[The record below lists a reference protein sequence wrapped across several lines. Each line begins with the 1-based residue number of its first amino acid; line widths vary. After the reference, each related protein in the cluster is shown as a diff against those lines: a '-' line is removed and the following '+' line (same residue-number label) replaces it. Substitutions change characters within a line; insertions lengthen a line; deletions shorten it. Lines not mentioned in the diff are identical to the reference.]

1 MTVTALGFG
10 VGAVR
15 LPVLALTVPLAAIFI
30 FLCLQDLAGGLAIF
44 TMLTFFE
51 QFGGVGAGSLSA
63 IKVAGLILAFA
74 WALLLLDPRR
84 ETPLLLSD
92 HPVFAWCAIGLL
104 FLGAASSIWAA
115 DSGDAVD
122 AAIRLLQVVALVFI
136 AFTAVRGATD
146 LRRLLLAFT
155 AGALLA
161 GTIGLATGA
170 TFESTGRLSG
180 GIRDPNFLA
189 AVLVAAVLFGAFLAL
204 APGLPGLV
212 RLALVT
218 FIGTGLFTIFQT
230 ESRGGLIAL
239 GVGLLVLL
247 AVAGPIR
254 ARVVALVLVAGALG
268 VGYFAVSASTESRER
283 ITDLTAEGSSGRT
296 DQWRIAAE
304 MARDHPALGVGLAN
318 FSDLQ
323 PRYSVGNVNLIRVE
337 QLLRARPVVHNTYLE
352 VVTELGLGALVLV
365 LVICLGSVGAAVRT
379 LRRTAGRIDPGVE
392 QALRALIAGA
402 VALLVAYFFLSGLY
416 EKQLWLVLGVMLGAA
431 TLAERQAAAEAAP
444 RAAEAGG

>member
-1 MTVTALGFG
+1 
-10 VGAVR
+10 
-15 LPVLALTVPLAAIFI
+15 
-30 FLCLQDLAGGLAIF
+30 
-44 TMLTFFE
+44 
-51 QFGGVGAGSLSA
+51 
-63 IKVAGLILAFA
+63 
-74 WALLLLDPRR
+74 
-84 ETPLLLSD
+84 
-92 HPVFAWCAIGLL
+92 
-104 FLGAASSIWAA
+104 
-115 DSGDAVD
+115 
-122 AAIRLLQVVALVFI
+122 
-136 AFTAVRGATD
+136 
-146 LRRLLLAFT
+146 
-155 AGALLA
+155 
-161 GTIGLATGA
+161 
-170 TFESTGRLSG
+170 
-180 GIRDPNFLA
+180 
-189 AVLVAAVLFGAFLAL
+189 
-204 APGLPGLV
+204 V